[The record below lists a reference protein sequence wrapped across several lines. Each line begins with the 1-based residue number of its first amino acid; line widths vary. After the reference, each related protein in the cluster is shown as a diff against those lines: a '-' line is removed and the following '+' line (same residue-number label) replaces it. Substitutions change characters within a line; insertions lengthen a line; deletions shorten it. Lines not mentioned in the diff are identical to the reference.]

1 MKMHQI
7 SSRHN
12 PFFKD
17 LQRIARAAGGA
28 RSQQLLLEGL
38 NLCSSWLQHRS
49 APQAVIIDQA
59 VQQTPA
65 IQALL
70 AQVPAVD
77 CYAFSSALFQR
88 LTDVVTP
95 QGVMF
100 LVDKPVARLPARIT
114 QSCLILDRIQDPG
127 NLGTLLRTAAAVG
140 IDTVFLT
147 TGTVSPWSPKVLRS
161 AQGAHFLLSIHER
174 MHPAKCLDRL
184 QIPLALTVL
193 DGEVSLFASTLEGP
207 IAWLFGNEGQGVD
220 AAWLK
225 QADLKITIEHA
236 PEVESLNVAV
246 AAAVCLFEHQR
257 QLQAAGDGD

>member
-1 MKMHQI
+1 MNMHLI

-17 LQRIARAAGGA
+17 LQRIARAAGGG
-28 RSQQLLLEGL
+28 RTQQLLLEGL

-59 VQQTPA
+59 VKQAPA
-65 IQALL
+65 VQALL
-70 AQVPAVD
+70 AQASGVD
-77 CYAFSSALFQR
+77 CYVFSTSLFQR
-88 LTDVVTP
+88 LSDVVTP

-100 LVDKPVARLPARIT
+100 LVDKPAARLPARIM

-140 IDTVFLT
+140 IQTVFLT

-174 MHPAKCLDRL
+174 MSPADCLSRL
-184 QIPLALTVL
+184 HIPLALTVL
-193 DGEVSLFASTLEGP
+193 DGEISLFSSTLDGP
-207 IAWLFGNEGQGVD
+207 VAWLFGNEGQGVD
-220 AAWLK
+220 AAWLER
-225 QADLKITIEHA
+225 ADFKITIEHA
-236 PEVESLNVAV
+236 PAVESLNVAV

-257 QLQAAGDGD
+257 QLQVAEDQ